1 MSAAGAPECFPD
13 SRIQVTVPALD
24 LPAQTAQAWRTAGHR
39 APTAA
44 VCSLENDPVLKPA
57 GGADHTEPEPA
68 RPWGP
73 GGLAVFAAYTSL
85 VDREDPADITRAG
98 EKVRGPPEATP
109 ADGDGL
115 YGQHTDPFGP
125 PVVDKAHST
134 AGELRRPWT
143 ATHDNTRI
151 PPVSGSIRPQPRAS
165 SPLPAPGRAPA
176 SREAQ
181 TASMSDAPD
190 GLFGT

>member
-13 SRIQVTVPALD
+13 GRIQVTVPALD

-73 GGLAVFAAYTSL
+73 GRAAVFAAYTSL
-85 VDREDPADITRAG
+85 VDREDPADITRPG
-98 EKVRGPPEATP
+98 KVRGPPEATP

-151 PPVSGSIRPQPRAS
+151 PSGFRLHPTAAPRVLAAPRPRKGTGSQ
-165 SPLPAPGRAPA
+165 
-176 SREAQ
+176 EAQ